1 MARAKK
7 IKGGGIFLHI
17 PKTGGSFVNRVIK
30 DTGLF
35 VRSIGVEDHA
45 DVARVLAPVT
55 TCKRDILRYYFK
67 WCIGAYPGKNPFMF
81 TFVRHPLSWYE
92 SWFKHCYPNFH
103 YQGDERE
110 WHPVR
115 CLNGLGNPDFNNFVR
130 GIAQKFPG
138 FVTEMFSQYTRPP
151 VAFIGKQENLT
162 EDLITVLKQLDPE
175 VDEDFIRK
183 YSLVNVSA
191 EQHRKPTDVVWDPD
205 LRKQIYQLEYAGIVR
220 YGYEKMDLHQ
230 PD

>member
-7 IKGGGIFLHI
+7 LKGGGIFLHI
-17 PKTGGSFVNRVIK
+17 PKTGGSFVSRVLK

-35 VRSIGVEDHA
+35 VRSINGPDHN
-45 DVARVLAPVT
+45 DIDRVFAPVT
-55 TCKRDILRYYFK
+55 TWKRDILRYYFK
-67 WCIGAYPGKNPFMF
+67 WCIGGYPGKNPYMF

-92 SWFKHCYPNFH
+92 SWFKHCSKH
-103 YQGDERE
+103 QHWHHGDERE

-115 CLNGLGNPDFNNFVR
+115 RLNGLGNPDFNNFVR
-130 GIAQKFPG
+130 GVAQKWPG
-138 FVTEMFSQYTRPP
+138 FVTEMFSQYTGPP
-151 VAFIGKQENLT
+151 VAFIGKQENLV
-162 EDLITVLKQLDPE
+162 EDLTTALKHLGPE

-183 YSLVNVSA
+183 YKRVNISV
-191 EQHRKPTDVVWDPD
+191 EPKENDVVWDPD